1 MGSTS
6 GSFPSEAMLRTER
19 YSGSGSAA
27 LRSNPKIGKFSGR
40 LDLLMR
46 SLGRDVPEIRQEI
59 TDADREA
66 LRALG
71 YADESSDTEEE
82 AR

>member
-1 MGSTS
+1 MN
-6 GSFPSEAMLRTER
+6 E
-19 YSGSGSAA
+19 
-27 LRSNPKIGKFSGR
+27 R

-71 YADESSDTEEE
+71 YADEAPDTEEE

>member
-1 MGSTS
+1 MN
-6 GSFPSEAMLRTER
+6 E
-19 YSGSGSAA
+19 
-27 LRSNPKIGKFSGR
+27 R

-46 SLGRDVPEIRQEI
+46 SLGPDVPEIRQEI

-71 YADESSDTEEE
+71 YADESPETEEE
-82 AR
+82 GR